1 MTNSI
6 REQVMLELGP
16 IQKQWV
22 AALRSGE
29 YPQGRSF
36 MVCNGKYCC
45 LGVAAKCFGL
55 DHDRFYLTNKS
66 WELLGLR
73 DSDGALAI
81 ADIFETPHVS
91 LARMND
97 KGVPFAEIADYI
109 EQNPDLVFTHSV

>member
-1 MTNSI
+1 MI
-6 REQVMLELGP
+6 ELGP

-29 YPQGRSF
+29 YPQGRNF

-66 WELLGLR
+66 WESLGLR
-73 DSDGALAI
+73 DSEGTFTYI
-81 ADIFETPHVS
+81 PNFYGS
-91 LARMND
+91 LAQMND
-97 KGVPFAEIADYI
+97 RGVPFTKIADLM
-109 EQNPDLVFTHSV
+109 EQ

>member
-1 MTNSI
+1 MI
-6 REQVMLELGP
+6 ELGP

-29 YPQGRSF
+29 YPQGRNF

-45 LGVAAKCFGL
+45 LGVATKCFGL

-66 WELLGLR
+66 WESLGLR
-73 DSDGALAI
+73 DSDGAFAHTLG
-81 ADIFETPHVS
+81 TKHVS

-97 KGVPFAEIADYI
+97 RGIPFAEIADYI
-109 EQNPDLVFTHSV
+109 EQNPGLVFTHSV